1 MINDGVTY
9 SIKKSQMID
18 AITIVRVI
26 IKKNKIIKN
35 SDYKELSNKNFQL
48 FLILNDERLHK
59 NWNFLRKQ

>member
-1 MINDGVTY
+1 
-9 SIKKSQMID
+9 MID

-35 SDYKELSNKNFQL
+35 SDYKELSNKKFQL

-59 NWNFLRKQ
+59 N